1 MDEQQ
6 IREQLETAGFLGQG
20 WAFPVTFQSTS
31 GTAEMVK
38 GAEDIKQS
46 LLILLG
52 TALGE
57 RVLRADF
64 GCNLE
69 NNIFDPLES
78 GFQTLLT
85 EIIRQAIVKYEPR
98 ISFDAIE
105 IYTEPNEGRVEITVN
120 YTISSTNTRSNIIY
134 PFYLNEGTNV
144 AQ

>member
-1 MDEQQ
+1 MDEQH

-20 WAFPVTFQSTS
+20 WAFPVTFRRSQA
-31 GTAEMVK
+31 TADLVK
-38 GAEDIKQS
+38 GDEDIKQS
-46 LLILLG
+46 LYILLG

-69 NNIFDPLES
+69 NNIFDPLET
-78 GFQTLLT
+78 GFQTLVT

-98 ISFDAIE
+98 VSFDDIE
-105 IYTEPNEGRVEITVN
+105 IFTEPNEGRVEITVN
-120 YTISSTNTRSNIIY
+120 YFVSSTNTRSNIVY